1 MIVGLFLRNF
11 KSFKNQNYIPIM
23 LDSNSS
29 YFIGENGVGKSTVLS
44 ALNTV
49 LNQNDIHRL
58 DINNEVRG
66 QGLETR
72 EPFIVPVFLI
82 AKSKIRRGN
91 IITRILE
98 VISNITWNLQS
109 HEFTSTFQRGI
120 ADKFI
125 EHKDNLAKN
134 YNEKSY
140 FLIPIGFTKT
150 RAGEIPV
157 PSMSIFESIPD
168 YGEEL
173 SEALEPFTNFAW
185 LKKRSLDEVKPKILD
200 FIRELY
206 SYIYLPAEIT
216 VDSYSKIEGELSQS
230 LLGDDIQNKIQKII
244 QKKDIDEINK
254 HLNQYISDISNLLD
268 NSYHFK
274 KPSQRQTLFT
284 QRHMI
289 LKIIETFFTDKIL
302 HRRIDGS
309 DTPITNLSSGE
320 KRKAL
325 LDLAFA
331 FLKSNPKKNASQTI
345 FAIDEPEL
353 SLHAT
358 ACFQQFEKIKNIS
371 ELGVQTLIT
380 THWYGFLPVAGV
392 GSATYISPN
401 QNHIKLLNLR
411 SFKEEI
417 SNFVKESKGIY
428 LDTLEVKSTHDLVQ
442 SIIASITATNN
453 YNWLLC
459 EGKTDKNYLQVH
471 LECEDIE
478 NLIILPVGGSFAL
491 KDIYTYLTLA
501 LKDRR
506 STIKGKVFCL
516 LDTDQAYTEFNSTD
530 SIANLRLRRLL
541 FNKKTGCI
549 DLLKTTD
556 NRVSPATEI
565 EDALDG
571 LFYYQTLYSLYEAGN
586 EDFDF
591 MKNIETLDCEV
602 SAGILDITAKQKDII
617 QNYLD
622 LPGKKVDFCYRYCS
636 EVYDS
641 EDINTPGWM
650 LEIAEF
656 FKDENSQL

>member
-1 MIVGLFLRNF
+1 MIAGLFLRNF
-11 KSFKNQNYIPIM
+11 KSFKNQHYIPIM
-23 LDSNSS
+23 QDSSSS

-49 LNQNDIHRL
+49 LNHNDINRL
-58 DINNEVRG
+58 DINNEIRS

-82 AKSKIRRGN
+82 EKSKVRRG
-91 IITRILE
+91 TAMARILK
-98 VISNITWNLQS
+98 VISNITWNLES
-109 HEFTSTFQRGI
+109 HEFTSTFQRNI
-120 ADKFI
+120 VDRFI
-125 EHKDNLAKN
+125 EHKDNLAQI
-134 YNEKSY
+134 YDEKTF
-140 FLIPIGFTKT
+140 FLIPIGFIKKKANET
-150 RAGEIPV
+150 PV

-168 YGEEL
+168 YEEQL
-173 SEALEPFTNFAW
+173 VEALEPFTTISW
-185 LKKRSLDEVKPKILD
+185 LKKGSLDEIKSKVLE
-200 FIRELY
+200 FIKEFY
-206 SYIYLPAEIT
+206 SFIYLPAEIT

-244 QKKDIDEINK
+244 KKKDIDEINK
-254 HLNQYISDISNLLD
+254 HLNEYIADVSSLLD

-289 LKIIETFFTDKIL
+289 LKIIETYFTDKIL
-302 HRRIDGS
+302 HRRVDGR
-309 DTPITNLSSGE
+309 DTPINNLSSGE

-331 FLKSNPKKNASQTI
+331 FLKSNPKKSVSQTI

-358 ACFQQFEKIKNIS
+358 ACFKQFEKLKKIS
-371 ELGVQTLIT
+371 DLGVQTLIT

-401 QNHIKLLNLR
+401 QTHIKLLNLR

-417 SNFVKESKGIY
+417 SNFVGESKGIY

-459 EGKTDKNYLQVH
+459 EGKTDKNYLEVH
-471 LECEDIE
+471 LECENVE

-506 STIKGKVFCL
+506 STIKGKVYCL
-516 LDTDQAYTEFNSTD
+516 LDTDQAYNEFHSTD
-530 SIANLRLRRLL
+530 SITNLKIRRLL
-541 FNKKTGCI
+541 FNKKSGCI

-571 LFYYQTLYSLYEAGN
+571 LFFYDTLYRLYEDGYKQFA
-586 EDFDF
+586 F
-591 MKNIETLDCEV
+591 MQDIETLTCEV
-602 SAGILDITAKQKDII
+602 SAGILDITKKQQEII

-622 LPGKKVDFCYRYCS
+622 QPGMKVDFCNRYCS
-636 EVYDS
+636 LVMDS
-641 EDINTPGWM
+641 EDVSTPGWI
-650 LEIAEF
+650 LEIADF
-656 FKDENSQL
+656 FSDENSKL